1 MRRAGAIS
9 KKDPF
14 VIWMLL
20 GIPLLFLAASPLHFV
35 FGWTGDNLVAGLF
48 TPVNESPWEHL
59 KLTFW
64 PILLWWLIGYLIFG
78 RQKKGAFARFAV
90 TCAVSVYVSAVF
102 IMAFFYTYTGAFGIE
117 SLVIDVISL
126 FLGLFLSI
134 ILASHVYRHTKAGMF
149 SAFISMV
156 LLIIMAAAI
165 LYFTFAPPHLPVF
178 KDPPTGTYGI
188 SDIH

>member
-1 MRRAGAIS
+1 MKKAGTIS

-20 GIPLLFLAASPLHFV
+20 GIPVLFIVASPLHFL
-35 FGWTGDNLVAGLF
+35 FDWSGKNMIAGLF

-64 PILLWWLIGYLIFG
+64 PILVWWTLGYLLFSRRKERVFG
-78 RQKKGAFARFAV
+78 RYAV
-90 TCAVSVYVSAVF
+90 SCAVSAFVSTVF
-102 IMAFFYTYTGAFGIE
+102 VAAFFYTYTGALGVE
-117 SLVIDVISL
+117 SLIVDIISL

-134 ILASHVYRHTKAGMF
+134 ILAQHVYKRTKPGLFA
-149 SAFISMV
+149 AFIAVVIIM
-156 LLIIMAAAI
+156 IMAAAF
-165 LYFTFAPPHLPVF
+165 LFFTFTPPHLPIF

-188 SDIH
+188 